1 MRTAAVPYR
10 SPTVLNRTLSLHP
23 FIDNQSLTSPA
34 FLLTPLLNQTIR
46 MFRNYFKTAWR
57 NLLKNKTAAFINIGG
72 LSAGLTVAMLIGLWM
87 YNELTYNHYHQNYRN
102 IALVMESRSTSGG
115 VEVSWNTPYPT
126 GPELR
131 SLYGN
136 DFKHIIMSSLATGEI
151 LGNGDKHLNKT
162 GYYMEPG
169 AIDML
174 NLRLIKGSR
183 SGLNEPASIML
194 SKSVAAAFFGNS
206 DPIGQLMKINN
217 EVNVKITGV
226 YEDIPAN
233 SDFSD
238 MGYLAPWQL
247 YVANRNWIQKDN
259 WDQDGFQT
267 YVQIGD
273 HANMAR
279 VSSKIKDLKLRRVK
293 GEEAKQH
300 PQMLLFPMDRWHL
313 FSNFNNGI
321 SVGGSIRYVWMFG
334 IIGAFVLL
342 LACINFMNLS
352 TARSEKRAR
361 EVGIRKAIG
370 SMRQQ
375 LVRQFLSESLLV
387 VAFAFILSLLFA
399 QLMLPLFNNI
409 AGKKISILWSEPLFW
424 AAGIGFCLLTAFIAG
439 SYPAFYLSSFQPVKA
454 LKGTFRAGRLA
465 AIPRKVLV
473 VVQFT
478 VSAALIIGVI
488 IVFRQIQLGKD
499 RAVGYNKNGLIMVG
513 TPTAE
518 IHDHITAV
526 RNQLKETGAVTEVAE
541 SLNRMTSVSFGAN
554 GLDWDN
560 SGPHSDEWFAKA
572 YITSEFG
579 KTVGWQF
586 VQGRDFSGQLASD
599 SNAIVLNE
607 TAVKFMG
614 LKDPVGKVIKITLF
628 EKTKPYTVIGVIK
641 DMLMESPYYAVRKTI
656 YLLDN
661 HKGNYL
667 NIRLNPHVGT
677 SAALQQIEKVFKT
690 YMPNAPFE
698 YQFVDNEF
706 ARKFADEQRVGSL
719 ATLFAILAIFISCLG
734 LFGLAS
740 FVAEQRTKEIGVR
753 KVLGASVFTI
763 WRLISKEFAWLV
775 IISLLISV
783 PLSWYCMNSWLQNY
797 EYRTTIPWW
806 VFAAAGAGTL
816 FITLLTVSH
825 QSIKA
830 ALMNPVKSLR
840 AE

>member
-1 MRTAAVPYR
+1 
-10 SPTVLNRTLSLHP
+10 
-23 FIDNQSLTSPA
+23 
-34 FLLTPLLNQTIR
+34 

-102 IALVMESRSTSGG
+102 IALVMESRSTSDG
-115 VEVSWNTPYPT
+115 VGISWNTPYPT

-136 DFKHIIMSSLATGEI
+136 DFKHVIMSSLATGEI
-151 LGNGDKHLNKT
+151 LSIGDKHLNKT

-174 NLRLIKGSR
+174 NVQLIKGSR
-183 SGLNEPASIML
+183 AGLNDPASIML

-217 EVNVKITGV
+217 EVDVKVTGV

-247 YVANRNWIQKDN
+247 YVANRDWIQKEN

-267 YVQIGD
+267 YVQMGD
-273 HANMAR
+273 HANMAQ
-279 VSSKIKDLKLRRVK
+279 VSGKIKDLKLRRVK

-300 PQMLLFPMDRWHL
+300 PQMFLFPMDRWRL
-313 FSNFNNGI
+313 FSDFDNGI
-321 SVGGSIRYVWMFG
+321 SVGGGIRYVWMFG

-361 EVGIRKAIG
+361 EVGIRKAVG

-375 LVRQFLSESLLV
+375 LVKQFLSESLLV

-399 QLMLPLFNNI
+399 QLMLPFFNNI

-454 LKGTFRAGRLA
+454 LNGSFRTGRLA

-499 RAVGYNKNGLIMVG
+499 RAVGYNKNGLVMVE
-513 TPTAE
+513 TPTSE

-541 SLNRMTSVSFGAN
+541 SLNRMTNLSFAAN

-560 SGPHSDEWFAKA
+560 SGPHSDEWFGKA

-607 TAVKFMG
+607 TAAKFMG

-628 EKTKPYTVIGVIK
+628 EKTTPYTVIGVIK
-641 DMLMESPYYAVRKTI
+641 DMLMESPYRSVRKTI

-667 NIRLNPHVGT
+667 NIRLNPHAGV
-677 SAALQQIEKVFKT
+677 SAALQQIEKVFKA

-698 YQFVDNEF
+698 YHFVDDEF

-775 IISLLISV
+775 IISLLV
-783 PLSWYCMNSWLQNY
+783 AGPLAWFCMHSWLQNY